1 MIDRSLLRRG
11 QLVGSCRR
19 ALPGLLLLVACSA
32 VATAS
37 DHSWPPWDYASGAP
51 ESEGLLEAPST
62 GGRATS
68 SLEIVTVAGF
78 RIYQLA
84 LSKPYNAAFNPGG
97 CPFTPSCS
105 AYGLAAIRRH
115 GLLHG
120 LLMTSDR
127 LQRCHPA
134 AAFCGYEIVEEG
146 ERLRLMDPPVWIKP
160 DPYAENGVAR

>member
-1 MIDRSLLRRG
+1 MIAREESTKG
-11 QLVGSCRR
+11 PWAPSCRKV
-19 ALPGLLLLVACSA
+19 LLGLLLLVAGGAS
-32 VATAS
+32 VKAS
-37 DHSWPPWDYASGAP
+37 DHGWPPWDYAAGAP
-51 ESEGLLEAPST
+51 ASDGRLEAPSA
-62 GGRATS
+62 GERATS

-78 RIYQLA
+78 RLYQFA

-134 AAFCGYEIVEEG
+134 AAFAGYELVEEG
-146 ERLRLMDPPVWIKP
+146 ERPRLLDPPVWLKP
-160 DPYAENGVAR
+160 DPYAGSGALP